1 MRAAHLVSL
10 LPLALAAAV
19 RRENDE
25 TKHAQVI
32 ILGGGIAGISLAKSL
47 VTDYNITDIVI
58 IEGRDELGGRAHTES
73 LTNPS
78 TGHVVTVEKGCNWIQ
93 GPGKEPIQALA
104 KKWGL
109 QTARQNY
116 SDVTWFEGKG
126 IEANGERGRFLDED
140 AQAAFMEGYDD
151 FLENAPG
158 YSSGL
163 ATTKEKGL
171 TMAVW
176 RQNNTLVDLS
186 VRVAT
191 SIMDWIPV
199 NPLQNL
205 YEYWNIDYTFA
216 QPPEIS
222 SFNNAFGQEAGLA
235 NEVDDFIV
243 DQR

>member
-1 MRAAHLVSL
+1 MRAAHLVPL
-10 LPLALAAAV
+10 LPLALATAV

-47 VTDYNITDIVI
+47 VKDYNITDIVI

-163 ATTKEKGL
+163 AYNQRVMADDGSLASKQHACRLVGSRCDFDHGL
-171 TMAVW
+171 DSGQSAPKP
-176 RQNNTLVDLS
+176 
-186 VRVAT
+186 VRVLEHRLHVCAAAR
-191 SIMDWIPV
+191 DQQ
-199 NPLQNL
+199 LQ
-205 YEYWNIDYTFA
+205 
-216 QPPEIS
+216 
-222 SFNNAFGQEAGLA
+222 
-235 NEVDDFIV
+235 
-243 DQR
+243 QRIRPRSRARERS